1 MHPAGKARRR
11 LKALKGRGQGDHGA
25 LPHTPKSVFWLLL
38 VNQKRLEKGLV
49 GLINPVFQSLA
60 GELASLGN
68 VNAKDIFKTVK
79 DGKKRFLIHGKPPLK
94 AGELQSKFPD
104 LW

>member
-1 MHPAGKARRR
+1 M
-11 LKALKGRGQGDHGA
+11 GRC
-25 LPHTPKSVFWLLL
+25 PIPPMSVFWLLQ

-49 GLINPVFQSLA
+49 GLIDPVFQSLA

-68 VNAKDIFKTVK
+68 VDAKDIFKTVK